1 MRLAEAIKVRLTEGQ
16 AARYAAEADRRG
28 VAISTYIR
36 ERLGAADDRSEELAG
51 IRDALVELGDTVDEL
66 RAQGGGNRQ
75 IEARQDGPST
85 VEPNAVQIETLMLL
99 RAIASSEKLRMIRGE
114 LDRQGIESWQ
124 GPVR

>member
-16 AARYAAEADRRG
+16 AVRYAAEADSRG

-36 ERLGAADDRSEELAG
+36 ERLEAADNRSEELAG

-66 RAQGGGNRQ
+66 RAQSGDNRQ
-75 IEARQDGPST
+75 IEASQNAPST
-85 VEPNAVQIETLMLL
+85 AEPSAVQIETLMLL
-99 RAIASSEKLRMIRGE
+99 RAIASPEKLRMIRGE

-124 GPVR
+124 PPVR

>member
-1 MRLAEAIKVRLTEGQ
+1 M
-16 AARYAAEADRRG
+16 
-28 VAISTYIR
+28 AISTYIR

>member
-16 AARYAAEADRRG
+16 AARYAAEADSRG

-36 ERLGAADDRSEELAG
+36 ERLEAADNRSEELAG

-75 IEARQDGPST
+75 IEASQDAPST
-85 VEPNAVQIETLMLL
+85 AESSAVQIETLMLL
-99 RAIASSEKLRMIRGE
+99 RAIASPEKRQIVWGE
-114 LDRQGIESWQ
+114 LDRQGIEKWH
-124 GPVR
+124 GKVR

>member
-16 AARYAAEADRRG
+16 AARYAAEADSLG

-36 ERLGAADDRSEELAG
+36 ERLVAADNRTEELAG
-51 IRDALVELGDTVDEL
+51 IRDALIELGDTVDEL

-75 IEARQDGPST
+75 IEASQESPGTAEPS
-85 VEPNAVQIETLMLL
+85 AVQIETLMLL
-99 RAIASSEKLRMIRGE
+99 RAIASPEKLRMIRGE

-124 GPVR
+124 PPVR

>member
-16 AARYAAEADRRG
+16 AAKYAAEADSRG

-36 ERLGAADDRSEELAG
+36 ERLEAAENHSEELAG
-51 IRDALVELGDTVDEL
+51 IRDALVELGDAVDEL

-75 IEARQDGPST
+75 IKASQDSPGMAEPS
-85 VEPNAVQIETLMLL
+85 AVQIETLMLL
-99 RAIASSEKLRMIRGE
+99 RATASPEKLRMIRGE
-114 LDRQGIESWQ
+114 LDRQGVKCWQ